1 MSKERFLIVV
11 DMQNDFCTGAL
22 KNDDAVAVI
31 PFIKNQID
39 HARENGIRV
48 IYTRDTHGSDYM
60 ETTEGKHLPFPH
72 CLNESFGWEI
82 VDELKPV
89 NPIVFAPFGVVC
101 KMIENDPKADI
112 IVNKTHF
119 GFDGWKHLIPED
131 SEVTM
136 LGVCT
141 DICVAY
147 NALAI
152 KAIEGVEVT
161 ILAEGCAGLTKEK
174 HEHALD
180 VMESCQCKVI
190 RNLAATVAEENKA
203 QEMGA

>member
-1 MSKERFLIVV
+1 MKDKFLVV
-11 DMQNDFCTGAL
+11 IDMQNDFCTGAL

-31 PFIKNQID
+31 PFIKAQIE
-39 HARENGIRV
+39 HARKNGTKI
-48 IYTRDTHGSDYM
+48 IFTRDTHGSNYM
-60 ETTEGKHLPFPH
+60 ETIEGKYLPVPH
-72 CLNESFGWEI
+72 CIRDTKGWEI
-82 VDELKPV
+82 VDELTPKV
-89 NPIVFAPFGVVC
+89 NVLVYNPGVPAKLSDAVL
-101 KMIENDPKADI
+101 DATI
-112 IVNKTHF
+112 INKTHF
-119 GFDGWKHLIPED
+119 GFDEWKKFIPED

-136 LGVCT
+136 VGTCT
-141 DICVAY
+141 DICVVS

-180 VMESCQCKVI
+180 VMTSCQCRVI
-190 RNLAATVAEENKA
+190 YDLAATVAEENKA

>member
-11 DMQNDFCTGAL
+11 DMQNDFCTGTL
-22 KNDDAVAVI
+22 KNYAAVAVI
-31 PFIKNQID
+31 PFIKDQID
-39 HARENGIRV
+39 HAHENGIRV

-72 CLNESFGWEI
+72 CIRDTEGWQI
-82 VDELKPV
+82 VDELAPKGNV
-89 NPIVFAPFGVVC
+89 LVYNPGVPI
-101 KMIENDPKADI
+101 KFPDAALANDTI
-112 IVNKTHF
+112 INKTHF
-119 GFDGWKHLIPED
+119 GFDEWKKFIPED
-131 SEVTM
+131 SEVTIV
-136 LGVCT
+136 GTCT
-141 DICVAY
+141 DICVVS

-161 ILAEGCAGLTKEK
+161 VLAEGCAGLTKEK

-180 VMESCQCKVI
+180 VMESCQCRVI
-190 RNLAATVAEENKA
+190 RNLAETVAVENKA

>member
-1 MSKERFLIVV
+1 MKDKFLVV
-11 DMQNDFCTGAL
+11 IDMQNDFCTGAL

-31 PFIKNQID
+31 PFIKAQIE
-39 HARENGIRV
+39 HARKNGTKI
-48 IYTRDTHGSDYM
+48 IFTRDTHGSNYM
-60 ETTEGKHLPFPH
+60 ETIEGKYLPVPH
-72 CLNESFGWEI
+72 CIRDTKGWEI
-82 VDELKPV
+82 VDELTPKGNV
-89 NPIVFAPFGVVC
+89 LVYNPGVPAKLSDAVL
-101 KMIENDPKADI
+101 DATI
-112 IVNKTHF
+112 INKTHF
-119 GFDGWKHLIPED
+119 GFDEWKKFIPED

-136 LGVCT
+136 VGTCT
-141 DICVAY
+141 DICVVS

-180 VMESCQCKVI
+180 VMASCQCRVI
-190 RNLAATVAEENKA
+190 YDLAATVAEENKA

>member
-1 MSKERFLIVV
+1 MKDKLLVV
-11 DMQNDFCTGAL
+11 IDMQNDFCTGAL

-31 PFIKNQID
+31 PFIKAQIE
-39 HARENGIRV
+39 HARKTGTKI

-60 ETTEGKHLPFPH
+60 ETIEGKYLPVPH
-72 CLNESFGWEI
+72 CIRDTKGWEI
-82 VDELKPV
+82 VDELTPKGNV
-89 NPIVFAPFGVVC
+89 LVYNPRVPAKLSDAVL
-101 KMIENDPKADI
+101 DATI
-112 IVNKTHF
+112 INKTHF
-119 GFDGWKHLIPED
+119 GFDEWKKFIPED

-136 LGVCT
+136 VGTCT
-141 DICVAY
+141 DICVVS

-180 VMESCQCKVI
+180 VMASCQCRVI
-190 RNLAATVAEENKA
+190 YDLATTVAEEDKA

>member
-1 MSKERFLIVV
+1 
-11 DMQNDFCTGAL
+11 MQNDFCTGAL

-31 PFIKNQID
+31 PFIKAQIEN
-39 HARENGIRV
+39 ARKNGAKI

-60 ETTEGKHLPFPH
+60 ETGEGKHLPVPH
-72 CLNESFGWEI
+72 CIRDTKGWEI
-82 VDELKPV
+82 VDDL
-89 NPIVFAPFGVVC
+89 APKGNVLVYNSGVLV
-101 KMIENDPKADI
+101 KEDI
-112 IVNKTHF
+112 DNVDVVINKTHF
-119 GFDGWKHLIPED
+119 GFDEWKKFIPED

-136 LGVCT
+136 VGVCT
-141 DICVAY
+141 DICVVS

-180 VMESCQCKVI
+180 VMASCQCRVI
-190 RNLAATVAEENKA
+190 YDLAATVAEENKA

>member
-1 MSKERFLIVV
+1 MKDKFLVV
-11 DMQNDFCTGAL
+11 IDMQNDFCTGAL

-31 PFIKNQID
+31 PFIKAQIE
-39 HARENGIRV
+39 HARKTGTKV

-60 ETTEGKHLPFPH
+60 ETIEGKHLPVPH
-72 CLNESFGWEI
+72 CIKDTKGWEI
-82 VDELKPV
+82 VDGLAPKEDVLVYNPGVPV
-89 NPIVFAPFGVVC
+89 RFDTDNV
-101 KMIENDPKADI
+101 DI
-112 IVNKTHF
+112 IINKTHF
-119 GFDGWKHLIPED
+119 GFDEWKKFIPED

-136 LGVCT
+136 VGTCT
-141 DICVAY
+141 DVCVVS
-147 NALAI
+147 NALAV

-180 VMESCQCKVI
+180 VMTSCQCRVI
-190 RNLAATVAEENKA
+190 YDLATTVAEENKA

>member
-1 MSKERFLIVV
+1 MKNKFLIVI

-31 PFIKNQID
+31 PFIKAQIEN
-39 HARENGIRV
+39 ARKNGARI

-60 ETTEGKHLPFPH
+60 ETGEGKHLPVPH
-72 CLNESFGWEI
+72 CIRETKGWEI
-82 VDELKPV
+82 VDELAPKGNVHIYNPGVPV
-89 NPIVFAPFGVVC
+89 RFVDNV
-101 KMIENDPKADI
+101 DI
-112 IVNKTHF
+112 IINKTHF
-119 GFDGWKHLIPED
+119 GFDDWKRFIPED
-131 SEVTM
+131 SEVTVV
-136 LGVCT
+136 GTCT
-141 DICVAY
+141 DICVVS

-180 VMESCQCKVI
+180 VMASCQCRVI
-190 RNLAATVAEENKA
+190 YDLAATVAEENKA

>member
-11 DMQNDFCTGAL
+11 DMQNDFCTTGPLA
-22 KNDDAVAVI
+22 NPDAVAVI
-31 PFIKNQID
+31 PFIKDQID
-39 HARENGIRV
+39 HARKNGIRV

-60 ETTEGKHLPFPH
+60 ETGEGKHLPFPH
-72 CLNESFGWEI
+72 CINESYGWQI
-82 VDELKPV
+82 VDKLKPV
-89 NPIVFAPFGVVC
+89 DPIIWLNCEEVKAE
-101 KMIENDPKADI
+101 IEDSNRDI

-119 GFDGWKHLIPED
+119 GFDRWNKIIPED

-136 LGVCT
+136 VGTCT
-141 DICVAY
+141 DICVVS

-180 VMESCQCKVI
+180 VMESCQCRVI
-190 RNLAATVAEENKA
+190 RNLAETVAVENKA

>member
-1 MSKERFLIVV
+1 MKDKFLVV
-11 DMQNDFCTGAL
+11 IDMQNDFCTGAL

-31 PFIKNQID
+31 PFIKAQIEN
-39 HARENGIRV
+39 ARKNGAKI

-60 ETTEGKHLPFPH
+60 ETGEGKHLPVPH
-72 CLNESFGWEI
+72 CIRDTKGWEI
-82 VDELKPV
+82 VDELAPEG
-89 NPIVFAPFGVVC
+89 IVFVYNPGVPIKSTTDNV
-101 KMIENDPKADI
+101 DI
-112 IVNKTHF
+112 IINKTHF
-119 GFDGWKHLIPED
+119 GFDKWKKFIPEN

-136 LGVCT
+136 MGVCT
-141 DICVAY
+141 DICVVS

-161 ILAEGCAGLTKEK
+161 VLAEGCAGLTKEK

-180 VMESCQCKVI
+180 VMESCQCRVI
-190 RNLAATVAEENKA
+190 RNLAEVVAEENKA

>member
-1 MSKERFLIVV
+1 MKDKFLVV
-11 DMQNDFCTGAL
+11 IDMQNDFCTGAL

-31 PFIKNQID
+31 PFIKAQTE
-39 HARENGIRV
+39 HARKNGTKI
-48 IYTRDTHGSDYM
+48 IFTRDTHGSNYM
-60 ETTEGKHLPFPH
+60 ETIEGKYLPVPH
-72 CLNESFGWEI
+72 CIRDTKGWEI
-82 VDELKPV
+82 VDELTPKGNV
-89 NPIVFAPFGVVC
+89 LVYNPGVPAKLSDAVL
-101 KMIENDPKADI
+101 DATI
-112 IVNKTHF
+112 INKTHF
-119 GFDGWKHLIPED
+119 GFDEWKKFIPED

-136 LGVCT
+136 VGTCT
-141 DICVAY
+141 DICVVS

-180 VMESCQCKVI
+180 VMTSCQCRVI
-190 RNLAATVAEENKA
+190 YDLAATVAEENKA